1 MSTITHEALMSHVLT
16 ELKDSAEVI
25 EIMNACEVEF
35 GELSKLYQKWLD
47 NLYPITAGIEGI
59 KKWEEFLNITPDSRE
74 TLEERR
80 QEIIAKLNETI
91 PYTYIQL
98 HKMVARICGWGNFEL
113 KLDHYILTCHLNT
126 QSNFQYKLIYKM
138 FSRVVPMNI
147 LFRVRRLF
155 RENPELYVGSIKR
168 SRRKHSYLTDDVGAS
183 VLYSAGIINTRKVIT
198 IPEDTDEYIGSTM
211 ITKKV
216 VVFES
221 EGN

>member
-1 MSTITHEALMSHVLT
+1 MSKITHDDLMSHVLS

-25 EIMNACEVEF
+25 EIMNACEAEF
-35 GELSKLYQKWLD
+35 EDLSKLYQKWLD
-47 NLYPITAGIEGI
+47 NLYPVTAGLEGI
-59 KKWEEFLNITPDSRE
+59 KKWEEFLNIVPDSRE

-113 KLDHYILTCHLNT
+113 NLDHYVLTCHLNT
-126 QSNFQYKLIYKM
+126 NSNFQYKLIYKM

-155 RENPELYVGSIKR
+155 RESPELYTASVFRTRI
-168 SRRKHSYLTDDVGAS
+168 KHSYETEEIGTS
-183 VLYSAGIINTRKVIT
+183 VLYAGGVLNTRKKIT
-198 IPEDTDEYIGSTM
+198 IPEDTDTYIGVTM
-211 ITKKV
+211 TRRRTV
-216 VVFES
+216 TFES
-221 EGN
+221 EGE